1 MGDYF
6 HMVSDS
12 NGASL
17 AWAATFNNEQDVYY
31 SYILTDIV
39 PVELISFSSSVEGNT
54 VNLSWQTATEINNH
68 GFEIERASSL
78 SVPTPGGTTLSQDWR
93 TIGFVEGNG
102 TTSEPQQYFYS
113 DRLTDIATSKL
124 FYRLKQVDFDGSFEY
139 SKILEAEIAL
149 SVFSLEQNY
158 PNPFNPSTIISWQSP
173 VSSYQTLKV
182 FDILGNEVATLVDEF
197 KPAGK
202 YEVEFDASEIPSGVY
217 FYQLKTENFIET
229 KKMILLR

>member
-1 MGDYF
+1 MKTLFNIFIFYF
-6 HMVSDS
+6 LV
-12 NGASL
+12 
-17 AWAATFNNEQDVYY
+17 TVC
-31 SYILTDIV
+31 
-39 PVELISFSSSVEGNT
+39 SSSYVVSSSSEDTSVDKFNESAEG
-54 VNLSWQTATEINNH
+54 E
-68 GFEIERASSL
+68 
-78 SVPTPGGTTLSQDWR
+78 
-93 TIGFVEGNG
+93 
-102 TTSEPQQYFYS
+102 
-113 DRLTDIATSKL
+113 
-124 FYRLKQVDFDGSFEY
+124 
-139 SKILEAEIAL
+139 EAEIAL

>member
-1 MGDYF
+1 MGVTWSQNERLSDFFDPHVGWPQQNKMGDYF

-31 SYILTDIV
+31 SYISTDIV
-39 PVELISFSSSVEGNT
+39 PVEFLSFSSSVEGNT
-54 VNLSWQTATEINNH
+54 VNLSWQTATETNNH
-68 GFEIERASSL
+68 GFEIQRSSDKINW
-78 SVPTPGGTTLSQDWR
+78 S
-93 TIGFVEGNG
+93 TIGFREGKG

-113 DRLTDIATSKL
+113 DILTDIATSKL

-139 SKILEAEIAL
+139 SKILEAEIAP

-173 VSSYQTLKV
+173 ISSYQTLKV

-202 YEVEFDASEIPSGVY
+202 YNI
-217 FYQLKTENFIET
+217 Q
-229 KKMILLR
+229 